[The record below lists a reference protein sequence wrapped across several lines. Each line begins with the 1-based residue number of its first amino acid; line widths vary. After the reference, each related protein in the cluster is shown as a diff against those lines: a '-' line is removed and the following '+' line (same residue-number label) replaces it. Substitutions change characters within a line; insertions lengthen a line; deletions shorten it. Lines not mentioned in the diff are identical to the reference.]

1 MLREADALGRRPTP
15 VTDIQQAA
23 QLVLAGE
30 LTLDAKDRA
39 KLIERFGGWVNLAWR
54 RLQGTFDFRS
64 SEIWVAPDLH
74 QHDEEALCHRA
85 RDIGHA
91 ILPAHKQT
99 FAHIDDFTRLPPFA
113 RDLYEREADQAAVEI
128 LLQGGRATDE
138 FDSSPPSLEQ
148 ICKLSNAYGASIV
161 ATARYTAENSR
172 RSVAVITSHHKRDGT
187 LGSTHFYTSKSF
199 EATYAW
205 GAGHAPAT
213 RIRTALAS
221 TTNSS
226 LEDMGDREPE
236 RRPTSG
242 YRTTNGRSGY
252 SAIILVAPQSRAR
265 TITRRL
271 VPRHRTRGVVPT

>member
-74 QHDEEALCHRA
+74 AMRKRFVIAHE
-85 RDIGHA
+85 IGHA

-113 RDLYEREADQAAVEI
+113 RDLYEREANQAAVEI

-172 RSVAVITSHHKRDGT
+172 RSVAVIISHHKRDGT
-187 LGSTHFYTSKSF
+187 LGSTHLYTSKSF

-213 RIRTALAS
+213 QIRTALAS
-221 TTNSS
+221 ATNSS
-226 LEDMGDREPE
+226 LETWVIENRSGDPHLATAE
-236 RRPTSG
+236 RMDT
-242 YRTTNGRSGY
+242 GY

-271 VPRHRTRGVVPT
+271 VPRHRRRGVVPT